1 MPQRLIASSVSAP
14 GFFGLNL
21 QRKADI
27 LSYRWATKADNCVI
41 DDSGRVSSRKG
52 TKRANTTALSG
63 SPDIASTHEYVD
75 AAGGTLL
82 ICAAGNDIY
91 KSETTTMTSIDGTI
105 TTPTA
110 DNWKFQNFNGK
121 VVGFQDSHAPISMS
135 TVGGSFVDITL
146 SGTQQPTTA
155 ANECL
160 AAFGRMW
167 CLDGTD
173 LKYSDALDETAW
185 NGVFDLTT
193 VFLAGMDEPVGL
205 SEFNGHLVV
214 FGKRTITVW
223 NNPWSPSGGGTLDTT
238 GMTLVENIGG
248 VGCIARDSIQHIG
261 TDIIFLS
268 SQGVR
273 SLGRTI
279 QEKSMPVNDLSRNV
293 NDELNILVASEVKGN
308 IKSGYS
314 KSEGF
319 YVISLPLSDVC
330 YYFDLRSQ
338 LQDRSYRVTKWLTSF
353 KSIASTGDDNLYFGG
368 VGYLLTYQDYLDDV
382 LADGT
387 GGSTYELDYES
398 GWNDLS
404 TESQQVQGFIKFPKR
419 ISVRLLG
426 GAGSS
431 LNVKWAFDYE
441 DTFSSFSKTLD
452 SANQAEYNIAEYNIA
467 EYSGGLVYNR
477 ITTPMTKSGQMIKF
491 GISITI
497 NGGIVAIQ
505 QFDMYSKI
513 GRMI

>member
-1 MPQRLIASSVSAP
+1 MPKQLISASVSAP
-14 GFFGLNL
+14 GFLGLNT

-27 LSYRWATKADNCVI
+27 LNYQWATKADNCVI
-41 DDSGRVSSRKG
+41 DDSGRMAARKG
-52 TKRANTTALSG
+52 YRRNNTTAITA
-63 SPDIASTHEYVD
+63 SPDVKSIHEYVD
-75 AAGGTLL
+75 ASGSTLL
-82 ICAAGNDIY
+82 ICAAGNAVY
-91 KSETTTMTSIDGTI
+91 KSVTTTMTDITGTA

-121 VVGFQDSHAPISMS
+121 CVGFQASHAPIVIS
-135 TVGGSFVDITL
+135 TVGGSFADITL
-146 SGTQQPTTA
+146 SGTQQPSTA
-155 ANECL
+155 ANEFL
-160 AAFGRMW
+160 AAFGRLW

-193 VFLAGMDEPVGL
+193 VFLNGMDEPTGL
-205 SEFNGHLVV
+205 AEFNGHLIV

-223 NNPWSPSGGGTLDTT
+223 NNPWSPSGGGTLDTS

-268 SQGVR
+268 SQGIR

-279 QEKSMPVNDLSRNV
+279 QEKSMPVNDLSKNI
-293 NDELNILVASEVKGN
+293 NDELNVLINTEVKAD
-308 IKSGYS
+308 IKSGYN
-314 KSEGF
+314 KLEGF
-319 YVISLPLSDVC
+319 YLISLPLSGVC

-338 LQDRSYRVTKWLTSF
+338 LQDGSYRVAKWTTSF
-353 KSIASTGDDNLYFGG
+353 TAIASDVADNLYFGTA
-368 VGYLLTYQDYLDDV
+368 GYVSKYRDYLDAV

-387 GGSTYELDYES
+387 GGNSYSIDYES

-404 TESQQVQGFIKFPKR
+404 SENQQVQGYIKLPKK

-426 GAGSS
+426 GAGQT

-441 DTFSSFSKTLD
+441 DSFNSFSKTLSSD
-452 SANQAEYNIAEYNIA
+452 DQAKYNVAEYNIG
-467 EYSGGLVYNR
+467 EYSGGFIFNKVNA
-477 ITTPMTKSGQMIKF
+477 PMSRSGQFLKF

-497 NGGIVAIQ
+497 NGGTVAIQ
-505 QFDMYSKI
+505 QVDMYSKL
-513 GRMI
+513 GRMV